1 MTRLTMNLNRLL
13 KKKCSIF
20 YKLLDAN
27 IGERM
32 VVRIFLT
39 LLVLVFSVF
48 SSGNTYSQE
57 EVSGR
62 ATIISGDTISIKNM
76 DDGKQFIFRLWGI
89 DAPELEQPCEK
100 KNGQSVDCGVL
111 ARNAV
116 RTIVRK
122 NELVCVDFDKDLE
135 GKLTGLCYM
144 GDQIL
149 NGAIVRAGWALA
161 YQQESMDFLDV
172 EKKAR
177 LRDRGVWKY
186 KFMAPWKWRK
196 SQNK

>member
-1 MTRLTMNLNRLL
+1 
-13 KKKCSIF
+13 
-20 YKLLDAN
+20 
-27 IGERM
+27 M
-32 VVRIFLT
+32 VARIFLT
-39 LLVLVFSVF
+39 LSVLVFLGL
-48 SSGNTYSQE
+48 SSGNTFSQE

-62 ATIISGDTISIKNM
+62 ATIISGDTISIKNIE
-76 DDGKQFIFRLWGI
+76 DGKEFIVRLWGI

-116 RTIVRK
+116 RAIVRK
-122 NELVCVDFDKDLE
+122 NELVCVDFEKDLE

-144 GDQIL
+144 GDKIL

-161 YQQESMDFLDV
+161 YPQESRDFLDV

-177 LRDRGVWKY
+177 LKDRGVWKY
-186 KFMAPWKWRK
+186 KFMAPWRWRK
-196 SQNK
+196 SQKK

>member
-1 MTRLTMNLNRLL
+1 MYLNRLL

-39 LLVLVFSVF
+39 LSVLVFSVF
-48 SSGNTYSQE
+48 FSDNTYSQQ

-100 KNGQSVDCGVL
+100 EWSVG
-111 ARNAV
+111 
-116 RTIVRK
+116 
-122 NELVCVDFDKDLE
+122 
-135 GKLTGLCYM
+135 
-144 GDQIL
+144 
-149 NGAIVRAGWALA
+149 
-161 YQQESMDFLDV
+161 
-172 EKKAR
+172 R
-177 LRDRGVWKY
+177 LRC
-186 KFMAPWKWRK
+186 PC
-196 SQNK
+196 S

>member
-1 MTRLTMNLNRLL
+1 
-13 KKKCSIF
+13 
-20 YKLLDAN
+20 
-27 IGERM
+27 M
-32 VVRIFLT
+32 VVRIFLI
-39 LLVLVFSVF
+39 LFVLVFSVF

-89 DAPELEQPCEK
+89 DAPELEQPCEE

-122 NELVCVDFDKDLE
+122 NELVCVDFEKDLE

-149 NGAIVRAGWALA
+149 NGA
-161 YQQESMDFLDV
+161 MDFLDV

-177 LRDRGVWKY
+177 LKDRGVWKY